1 MLSNTIIKIG
11 NQPLLPIADHYRFR
25 IYKTMPE
32 RGFKFKFGIRE
43 KIIDYVIS
51 KGKHLEVVF
60 PEFPSI
66 ILNENP
72 IRWKA
77 LGKRQKQVG
86 LWKDNPFWLYWY
98 YVDFKGDLTQ
108 KKNKNIEGQKTL
120 FV

>member
-1 MLSNTIIKIG
+1 MIPNTIIKIG
-11 NQPLLPIADHYRFR
+11 NQPLLPIGNHYRFR

-60 PEFPSI
+60 QEFPDI

-86 LWKDNPFWLYWY
+86 LWKDNPFWIYWFY
-98 YVDFKGDLTQ
+98 IDFYGNLT
-108 KKNKNIEGQKTL
+108 KKQNKQNENQGYL
-120 FV
+120 FA